1 MVFSAQCVLPQ
12 SIKKSRSPAH
22 SLPVQVL
29 KKKKFL
35 HDRVQFWLGL
45 LNYYGI
51 WCEVIYS
58 GVFIMLLVHA
68 MANLIPVLGID
79 LQSLMCQVPT
89 SHFYLGVGFV
99 FRCIVLYRVF
109 ADSFSFGLVLFSYYK

>member
-1 MVFSAQCVLPQ
+1 MVFSEQCLLPQ
-12 SIKKSRSPAH
+12 SIEKSCPQSSSA
-22 SLPVQVL
+22 SL
-29 KKKKFL
+29 KKTKFL

-51 WCEVIYS
+51 WCEVTYS

-68 MANLIPVLGID
+68 MANLIPLLGID
-79 LQSLMCQVPT
+79 LQHVMRQVPN
-89 SHFYLGVGFV
+89 SHFHLRIGFV
-99 FRCIVLYRVF
+99 FRCLVLYRVF